1 MLAVATA
8 LTSLPDVLN
17 GAGAPVFRMW
27 NDPSDILVASWFA
40 ALLPPLDESTQD
52 SAVATWIEAARGGDR
67 EAARNLYRQFVP
79 VVFRVA
85 RSICRSDAEAED
97 VVQDTFVQGLS
108 NLSRYRPMPGVRF
121 QSWLL
126 AIARNAA
133 RKRMR
138 WHRRA
143 VLLDQDIDV
152 SSGDVGADVRL
163 EHARNRQAL
172 LRALGELPDRE
183 REIIALRYAS
193 ELRWAEVAVIV
204 GLSEANVRK
213 ICERVRDK
221 LIVRVQELLASSTG
235 EMNDE

>member
-1 MLAVATA
+1 
-8 LTSLPDVLN
+8 
-17 GAGAPVFRMW
+17 MW

-40 ALLPPLDESTQD
+40 ALLPPFDESTQD

-163 EHARNRQAL
+163 EHARCCVRLGNCPTGSGRLSRCGMQASCAG
-172 LRALGELPDRE
+172 LR
-183 REIIALRYAS
+183 LR
-193 ELRWAEVAVIV
+193 
-204 GLSEANVRK
+204 
-213 ICERVRDK
+213 
-221 LIVRVQELLASSTG
+221 
-235 EMNDE
+235 